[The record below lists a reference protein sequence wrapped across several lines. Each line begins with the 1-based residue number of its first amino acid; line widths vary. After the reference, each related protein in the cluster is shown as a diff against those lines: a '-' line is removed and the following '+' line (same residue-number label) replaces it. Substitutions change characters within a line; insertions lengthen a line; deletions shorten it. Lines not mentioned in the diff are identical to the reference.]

1 MNDFHTS
8 SDKNVADMNKVIEGF
23 RISLQTEKETFSSL
37 GSDIQNANVELN
49 SSIFE
54 KITKLQ
60 NDLAAEN
67 KIMDALAEQNQK
79 TKVL

>member
-60 NDLAAEN
+60 NDLATEN